1 MRMKFICDIMLGKL
15 SSYLRMA
22 GIDSAY
28 SRSLSLPSLIK
39 TAIAEERSI
48 LTRRRDIDLADCPV
62 SIYCVQSNYPHEQL
76 KDVIKQFA
84 ISLDQ
89 ANYFSRCLLC
99 NKALDR
105 LDKSNALG
113 KVPDYVTSTVSDFS
127 QCPGCNKI
135 YWKGTHYHNMLRQ
148 LHNLLH
154 GAEINNEKV

>member
-1 MRMKFICDIMLGKL
+1 MLGKL
-15 SSYLRMA
+15 STYLRMA

-48 LTRRRDIDLADCPV
+48 LTRRRDIKLADCPV
-62 SIYCVQSNYPHEQL
+62 SVYCVQSNYPHEQL

-89 ANYFSRCLLC
+89 ANFFSRCLLC

-135 YWKGTHYHNMLRQ
+135 YWKGTHYQNMLRQ

-154 GAEINNEKV
+154 GAEITNDTA

>member
-48 LTRRRDIDLADCPV
+48 LTRRRDIDLSDCPV
-62 SIYCVQSNYPHEQL
+62 SVYCVQSNYPHEQL

-154 GAEINNEKV
+154 CAEINNEKV